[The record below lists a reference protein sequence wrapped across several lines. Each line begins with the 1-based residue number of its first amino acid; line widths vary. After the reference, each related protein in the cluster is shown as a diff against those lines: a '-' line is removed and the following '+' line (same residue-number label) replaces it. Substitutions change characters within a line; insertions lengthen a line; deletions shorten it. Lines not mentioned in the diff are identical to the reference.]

1 MVRYIKDP
9 LSVDGLRRGGKG
21 REGGLIRGSL
31 RYPVNGLGLPSLMT
45 AGNYVKKT
53 HHSFVV
59 LEMGF

>member
-1 MVRYIKDP
+1 MVGYIKDP
-9 LSVDGLRRGGKG
+9 LSVEWWGGEG
-21 REGGLIRGSL
+21 REGRGGLISGSL

-59 LEMGF
+59 LETGF